1 MDGAGIHR
9 QQDVSASPVES
20 LSDQDP
26 LGEEMRANPVK
37 QKLLRDETAMG
48 LILLSTDPHV
58 IGVAATAGFEYV
70 LPDMEH
76 TGATYREL
84 EAVVHAADAAGI
96 VPMARVAGPTKPD
109 VLAVVETG
117 VRGIMVPSVESA
129 DEARMVVEAARY
141 GPIGR
146 RGVYYMGYNS
156 GYCATDPAEHFSSAN
171 RELLIILQI
180 ETVKGV
186 KNAGEIADVPG
197 VDCLF
202 IGPGDLTQSLG
213 VPWEFEHPAVWEAIR
228 STFKD
233 TRLRGKIAGI
243 MPAGVDYARRC
254 EAEGARMMLW
264 GPDLALF
271 QRAAKEDAAKLA
283 EALHWSPRH
292 G

>member
-1 MDGAGIHR
+1 
-9 QQDVSASPVES
+9 
-20 LSDQDP
+20 
-26 LGEEMRANPVK
+26 MRSNPIK
-37 QKLLRDETAMG
+37 AKLQRDEIAMG
-48 LILLSTDPHV
+48 LILLSSDPHV
-58 IGVAATAGFEYV
+58 IGVTATAGFDYV
-70 LPDMEH
+70 MADMEH
-76 TGATYREL
+76 TGATLREL
-84 EAVVHAADAAGI
+84 EAVVRAADAAGI
-96 VPMARVAGPTKPD
+96 VPMARTAGPTKAD

-141 GPIGR
+141 GPIGK

-156 GYCATDPAEHFSSAN
+156 GYCATDPANHFTSCN
-171 RELLIILQI
+171 EELLIVLQI

-186 KNAGEIADVPG
+186 QHAAEIAEVPG

-202 IGPGDLTQSLG
+202 VGPGDLSQSLG

-228 STFKD
+228 STFRD
-233 TRLRGKIAGI
+233 ARLHGRIAGI

-254 EAEGARMMLW
+254 AEEGARMMLW

-271 QRAAKEDAAKLA
+271 QRAAKEDAARLA
-283 EALHWSPRH
+283 EALHWTPTPAS

>member
-1 MDGAGIHR
+1 
-9 QQDVSASPVES
+9 
-20 LSDQDP
+20 
-26 LGEEMRANPVK
+26 VK
-37 QKLLRDETAMG
+37 AKLLRDEVAVG

-58 IGVAATAGFEYV
+58 IGVAATAGFDYV
-70 LPDMEH
+70 LADMEH

-84 EAVVHAADAAGI
+84 EAAVRAADAAGI

-129 DEARMVVEAARY
+129 EEARMVVEAARY
-141 GPIGR
+141 GPEGR

-156 GYCATDPAEHFSSAN
+156 GYCATNPAEHFSSCN
-171 RELLIILQI
+171 RELLIMLQI

-186 KNAGEIADVPG
+186 QQAAEIAAVPG
-197 VDCLF
+197 ADCLF

-213 VPWEFEHPAVWEAIR
+213 VPWEFEHPAVWEAVC
-228 STFKD
+228 STFRD
-233 TRLRGKIAGI
+233 TRRHGKIAGI
-243 MPAGVDYARRC
+243 MPPGVEYARRC
-254 EAEGARMMLW
+254 EEEGARMMLW

-283 EALHWSPRH
+283 GALRWSPRPPSP
-292 G
+292 